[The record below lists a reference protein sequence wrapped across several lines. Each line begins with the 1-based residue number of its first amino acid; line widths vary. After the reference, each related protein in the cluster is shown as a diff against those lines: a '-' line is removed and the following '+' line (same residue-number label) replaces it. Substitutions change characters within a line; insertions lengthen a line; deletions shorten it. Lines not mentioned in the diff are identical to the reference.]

1 MLITL
6 LCLSHFFLML
16 QLLTQLFFIDLF
28 FQGCS
33 SGNPHAF
40 STVQGDRGRSQSMPC
55 EVNVKYS
62 K

>member
-6 LCLSHFFLML
+6 LCLSHFFML
-16 QLLTQLFFIDLF
+16 QLLTQILLIDLF
-28 FQGCS
+28 CHGCRN
-33 SGNPHAF
+33 GKPHVA
-40 STVQGDRGRSQSMPC
+40 SMVQGDRGRSQSMPC